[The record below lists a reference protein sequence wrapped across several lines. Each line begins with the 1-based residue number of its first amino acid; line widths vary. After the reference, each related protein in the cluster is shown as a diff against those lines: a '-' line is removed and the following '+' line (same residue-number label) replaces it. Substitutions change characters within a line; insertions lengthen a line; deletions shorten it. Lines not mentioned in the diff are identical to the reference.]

1 MHLMS
6 VIIIKR
12 GQIPGN
18 LKLDWD
24 QDLLITLTSASF
36 FDERRIYLRQ
46 MSVYSNFKSAD
57 LRDSKI
63 KNGEDDILGVEVRM
77 DVLPM

>member
-46 MSVYSNFKSAD
+46 MSVCQYTATSSPPIYVIP
-57 LRDSKI
+57 R
-63 KNGEDDILGVEVRM
+63 
-77 DVLPM
+77 